1 MTNEAGLEFEN
12 DGQSLAEVFHP
23 SVFIRDQMKQRGIR
37 NDDLVAL
44 HNVLT
49 FESSVTPRIANFLS
63 FLFGT
68 TPEVWINM
76 QRLWDEK
83 NRDKQ
88 DKGE

>member
-76 QRLWDEK
+76 QRMWDEK
-83 NRDKQ
+83 NRDKK